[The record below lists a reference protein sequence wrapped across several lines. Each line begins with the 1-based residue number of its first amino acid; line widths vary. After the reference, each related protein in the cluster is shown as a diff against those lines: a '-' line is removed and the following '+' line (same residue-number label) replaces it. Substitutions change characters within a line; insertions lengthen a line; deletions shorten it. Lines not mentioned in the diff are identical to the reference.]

1 MISVGVDVSKEKST
15 VCIMKPYGEIIS
27 KPFELSHTEKDLSE
41 LASMLLRLDGE
52 VRVIMEATG
61 VYHLPILMYLKDHG
75 FFVSVVNPYKMK
87 KYRSQGLRRVKTD
100 KQDAITICK
109 YGLDYWYRLK
119 NYEANGA
126 IYEELKLLGRQYRNY
141 MKMHIES
148 VQNLT
153 HLLDCVMP
161 GIKPLL
167 GGWNESSG
175 KNKLADFANEYWHY
189 DNITKKSEKQFSASY
204 IKWAKKNG
212 YHQNQ
217 DKATKI
223 YCLAKSGIPTISSG
237 NPTTKMLVQELVKVL
252 KEVDNTLKKILTQM
266 QSLAK
271 SLPEYSVVRAMG
283 GVGEVLA
290 AKLIAEIGDVRRFHH
305 GKSLISYA
313 GIDSPPYQSGQFTAQ
328 NRRISKRGSAYLRK
342 IGYEVMQSLKTH
354 GTPADDS
361 VYQFILK
368 KELEGKSKKAAK
380 IAGLNKFLRIYYAR
394 VMEVYRQIPAKT

>member
-1 MISVGVDVSKEKST
+1 M
-15 VCIMKPYGEIIS
+15 
-27 KPFELSHTEKDLSE
+27 
-41 LASMLLRLDGE
+41 
-52 VRVIMEATG
+52 
-61 VYHLPILMYLKDHG
+61 
-75 FFVSVVNPYKMK
+75 
-87 KYRSQGLRRVKTD
+87 
-100 KQDAITICK
+100 
-109 YGLDYWYRLK
+109 
-119 NYEANGA
+119 
-126 IYEELKLLGRQYRNY
+126 
-141 MKMHIES
+141 
-148 VQNLT
+148 
-153 HLLDCVMP
+153 
-161 GIKPLL
+161 L
-167 GGWNESSG
+167 GGWNELSG

-223 YCLAKSGIPTISSG
+223 YCMAKSGIPTISSG
-237 NPTTKMLVQELVKVL
+237 NPTTKMLVQEAVKVL

-354 GTPADDS
+354 ETPADDS

>member
-1 MISVGVDVSKEKST
+1 
-15 VCIMKPYGEIIS
+15 
-27 KPFELSHTEKDLSE
+27 
-41 LASMLLRLDGE
+41 
-52 VRVIMEATG
+52 
-61 VYHLPILMYLKDHG
+61 
-75 FFVSVVNPYKMK
+75 
-87 KYRSQGLRRVKTD
+87 
-100 KQDAITICK
+100 
-109 YGLDYWYRLK
+109 
-119 NYEANGA
+119 
-126 IYEELKLLGRQYRNY
+126 
-141 MKMHIES
+141 
-148 VQNLT
+148 
-153 HLLDCVMP
+153 
-161 GIKPLL
+161 
-167 GGWNESSG
+167 
-175 KNKLADFANEYWHY
+175 
-189 DNITKKSEKQFSASY
+189 
-204 IKWAKKNG
+204 
-212 YHQNQ
+212 
-217 DKATKI
+217 
-223 YCLAKSGIPTISSG
+223 
-237 NPTTKMLVQELVKVL
+237 MLVQEAVKVL

-354 GTPADDS
+354 ETPADDS

>member
-1 MISVGVDVSKEKST
+1 MISVGVDVSKEEST
-15 VCIMKPYGEIIS
+15 VCVMKPYGEIIS

-41 LASMLLRLDGE
+41 LANMLLRLDGE
-52 VRVIMEATG
+52 VRVIMEVTG
-61 VYHLPILMYLKDHG
+61 VYHLPILMYLKEQG
-75 FFVSVVNPYKMK
+75 FFVSVVNPYEMK

-109 YGLDYWYRLK
+109 GLDYWYQLK

-141 MKMHIES
+141 MKMHIEG
-148 VQNLT
+148 VQNLA

-161 GIKPLL
+161 GIKLLL

-175 KNKLADFANEYWHY
+175 KNKLSDFASEYWHF
-189 DNITKKSEKQFSASY
+189 DNITKKSERQFSANY

-217 DKATKI
+217 DKAEKI
-223 YCLAKSGIPTISSG
+223 YLLAKSGITTISSG
-237 NPTTKMLVQELVKVL
+237 NPTTKMLMQEAVKVL

-266 QSLAK
+266 QLLAK
-271 SLPEYSVVRAMG
+271 SLPEYAVVRAMG

-305 GKSLISYA
+305 GKSLIAYD

-328 NRRISKRGSAYLRK
+328 NRRISKHGSAYLRK
-342 IGYEVMQSLKTH
+342 VGYEVMQSLKTH
-354 GTPADDS
+354 DAPTDDC

-368 KELEGKSKKAAK
+368 K
-380 IAGLNKFLRIYYAR
+380 R
-394 VMEVYRQIPAKT
+394 T

>member
-1 MISVGVDVSKEKST
+1 
-15 VCIMKPYGEIIS
+15 
-27 KPFELSHTEKDLSE
+27 
-41 LASMLLRLDGE
+41 
-52 VRVIMEATG
+52 
-61 VYHLPILMYLKDHG
+61 
-75 FFVSVVNPYKMK
+75 
-87 KYRSQGLRRVKTD
+87 
-100 KQDAITICK
+100 
-109 YGLDYWYRLK
+109 
-119 NYEANGA
+119 
-126 IYEELKLLGRQYRNY
+126 
-141 MKMHIES
+141 
-148 VQNLT
+148 
-153 HLLDCVMP
+153 MP

-189 DNITKKSEKQFSASY
+189 DNITKKSEKQFIASY

-217 DKATKI
+217 DKAAKI
-223 YCLAKSGIPTISSG
+223 YLLAKSGIPTISSG
-237 NPTTKMLVQELVKVL
+237 NPTTKMLVQEAVKVL

-271 SLPEYSVVRAMG
+271 SLPEYAVVRAMG

-354 GTPADDS
+354 GAPADDS

-394 VMEVYRQIPAKT
+394 VMEVYGQKLANT